1 MNRKFFMVLAAM
13 LAIVFA
19 LSFNAAAQVP
29 NTIMY
34 QGRLT
39 DAAGA
44 PISTATSV
52 VFSIYATIGADTPV
66 WTETIADVAPDVQG
80 VFTVELGLVTPLPA
94 NLFDGT
100 KKYLGIKVGADTEM
114 NPRQVLTSGPY
125 SLNANIGDGT
135 VTTAKIANG
144 AVLDTKLGTGSV
156 IESKIANY
164 AVTTLKILDGA
175 VTSGKIADGAINSA
189 KIADLSVATIDIAD
203 NAINSAKVAD
213 GSITTAKI
221 ADGTVTS
228 AKIADLSIG
237 TIDIADNAITG
248 AKVANSSLDHGD
260 IGDEAGISSIYDGTD
275 NSLTGTVAAVDSVSI
290 TCPSGGYLVIE
301 AAGFLQTYHTLNAG
315 AFALR
320 VCLSTTRASM
330 DYTNFVLYE
339 IPTGSATGTYNVP
352 FTLLMTSVV
361 SAGSYKYYLNA
372 DAFSGAGYVASG
384 STGRIHIV
392 ATYYPSAYGSVA
404 STNSPAPLK
413 PGNSDGSTE

>member
-44 PISTATSV
+44 PISAVTSV
-52 VFSIYATIGADTPV
+52 VFSIYATIGAVSPA
-66 WTETIADVAPDVQG
+66 WTETIANVTPDAQG
-80 VFTVELGLVTPLPA
+80 VFTVELGLSTVLPA

-189 KIADLSVATIDIAD
+189 KIADLS
-203 NAINSAKVAD
+203 
-213 GSITTAKI
+213 
-221 ADGTVTS
+221 
-228 AKIADLSIG
+228 IG
-237 TIDIADNAITG
+237 TIDIADNAVSG
-248 AKVANSSLDHGD
+248 AKVADGSLSSRD
-260 IGDEAGISSIYDGTD
+260 IIDEPGIARNYV
-275 NSLTGTVAAVDSVSI
+275 TGSI
-290 TCPSGGYLVIE
+290 TIATTGVTNVLSSSMNVPAAGYIIARANANCGLRGTILGGVMASIEMNNTSVNSNE
-301 AAGFLQTYHTLNAG
+301 AAYFGYSDVTVFPG
-315 AFALR
+315 ASDFTWGGINCEQIFA
-320 VCLSTTRASM
+320 VGGA
-330 DYTNFVLYE
+330 
-339 IPTGSATGTYNVP
+339 GTY
-352 FTLLMTSVV
+352 T
-361 SAGSYKYYLNA
+361 YYLNA
-372 DAFSGAGYVASG
+372 QRSYTSG
-384 STGRIHIV
+384 SAWFFYIKLELIYFPTRYGAITAAPV
-392 ATYYPSAYGSVA
+392 PATGSVPA
-404 STNSPAPLK
+404 SPAEGIAPV
-413 PGNSDGSTE
+413 GGIQENR